1 MRIGIGSDTYY
12 NVSDYEEGFKKMKSH
27 GYDCVDYKVITNIN
41 SDLYKLSEEEFCKFF
56 EKVRESA
63 EKYEIEIWQM
73 HSLWPT
79 VNSDKTETDRQK
91 TTEFFIRQIE
101 AAYYLGCKYFVL
113 HPFLPFGNDVEGDYS
128 FTFQV
133 NVDLLKKLIPHA
145 EKWDVTLCVENLP
158 FRKNPISKVS
168 EVKRLVRT
176 VDHPRVKVCLDTG
189 HANIFS
195 SDIASDVRL
204 LGDDLATLH
213 VHDNTGWCDAHKLP
227 YCGTLRWDELLAA
240 LGEIGFDG
248 CFNLETG
255 ISKNMPE
262 PYREEMRVSLAKLA
276 RSMAEQIK

>member
-12 NVSDYEEGFKKMKSH
+12 NVYDYEEGFKKMKSH

-41 SDLYKLSEEEFCKFF
+41 SDLYKLSEEEFRKFF

-63 EKYEIEIWQM
+63 EKYGIEIWQM

-158 FRKNPISKVS
+158 FRENPISKVS

-213 VHDNTGWCDAHKLP
+213 VHDNTGWCDAHTLP
-227 YCGTLRWDELLAA
+227 YCGTLRWNELLAA

-262 PYREEMRVSLAKLA
+262 PHREEMRVSLAKLA

>member
-1 MRIGIGSDTYY
+1 MRIGIGYGAYCRGD
-12 NVSDYEEGFKKMKSH
+12 DYEEGFKKMKSH
-27 GYDCVDYKVITNIN
+27 GYDCVDYGHIN
-41 SDLYKLSEEEFCKFF
+41 NKNSELYKLSSEAFRAYF

-63 EKYEIEIWQM
+63 EKHGIEVWQM
-73 HSLWPT
+73 HSIWPT

-101 AAYYLGCKYFVL
+101 AAYYLGCKKFVL

-158 FRKNPISKVS
+158 FRNNPISKVS

-176 VDHPRVKVCLDTG
+176 INHPRVKVCLDTG

-204 LGDDLATLH
+204 LGDDLAALH

-227 YCGTLRWDELLAA
+227 YCGKLKWCELLTA
-240 LGEIGFDG
+240 LGEIGFRG
-248 CFNLETG
+248 CFNLETA
-255 ISKNMPE
+255 ISNDMPE
-262 PYREEMRVSLAKLA
+262 PYREEMRTSLAKLT